1 MEKEPTT
8 VSPDTVS
15 SSDSDPSD
23 AKSPAASKL
32 ALVLTGGGARAAYQV
47 GLLRCMARHMPDL
60 QVPIITGVSAGA
72 INAAFLASHP
82 GSLKDAAHDLCKV
95 WEGIEFEHV
104 FQVGVGP
111 LLLRGLRWV
120 TRLVSG
126 GSQMTPAPR
135 GLVDTEPLHELLERT
150 LETGPDGE
158 IVGIQRNLDAGH
170 LEAVALVTLRYST
183 GQTVT
188 WCQANEVTDWRRA
201 RRRSRQ
207 CRLNIDHVMAS
218 SALPLFFPAA
228 KLGEDWYGDGGI
240 RHSAPLSPALHLGAD
255 RVLAVS
261 TRYHRSQA
269 EADQPVVSGY
279 PPPAQIVGN
288 LMNSVFLDVLDR
300 DILRLHRLD
309 ALVRRLPAAE
319 REGMR
324 PLKIM
329 LLRPS
334 VDLGKLSANYEVRL
348 PKGFRWLTRSLGTRQ
363 TKSPDFLAML
373 MFQPDYLRQLID
385 IGERDAEARLDE
397 IARLVSA

>member
-8 VSPDTVS
+8 ASPNTVS
-15 SSDSDPSD
+15 SSAAANPD
-23 AKSPAASKL
+23 AESPAASKL

-82 GSLKDAAHDLCKV
+82 GSLKDAAHDLSKV

-104 FQVGVGP
+104 FRVGVGP
-111 LLLRGLRWV
+111 LLLRGLRWL

-126 GSQMTPAPR
+126 GSPLTPAPH
-135 GLVDTEPLHELLERT
+135 GLVDTEPLRELLERT

-158 IVGIQRNLDAGH
+158 IVGIQRNLDAGR
-170 LEAVALVTLRYST
+170 LDAVALVTLRYST
-183 GQTVT
+183 GQTIT
-188 WCQANEVTDWRRA
+188 WCQGKEVTDWRRV
-201 RRRSRQ
+201 RRRSQQ
-207 CRLNIDHVMAS
+207 CRLNIEHVMAS

-228 KLGEDWYGDGGI
+228 KLDQDWYGDGGI
-240 RHSAPLSPALHLGAD
+240 RLSAPLSPALHLGAD

-261 TRYHRSQA
+261 TRYQRSPA
-269 EADQPVVSGY
+269 EADEPAISGY

-300 DILRLHRLD
+300 DILRLQRLD
-309 ALVRRLPAAE
+309 SLVRRLPVAG

-324 PLKIM
+324 PLEIM

-334 VDLGKLSANYEVRL
+334 VDLGKLSANYEVRI